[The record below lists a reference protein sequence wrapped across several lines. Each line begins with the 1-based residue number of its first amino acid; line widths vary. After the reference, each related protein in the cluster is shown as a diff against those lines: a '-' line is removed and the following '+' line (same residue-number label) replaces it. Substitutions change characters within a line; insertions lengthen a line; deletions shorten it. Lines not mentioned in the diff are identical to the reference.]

1 MAATTGS
8 PYPARFIDNGS
19 DKIANWRPLV
29 QWLMAIPHMII
40 AGVLGYI
47 VGIVAFVSWFI
58 ILFTGKLPAGIA
70 GFQSMVLRYS
80 TRAGGF
86 MIGLTEEYPPFE
98 FDSVS
103 ADPGTYSLG
112 VDVEPELEARDR
124 LSVFF
129 RFFLLIPGVIVYY
142 VYAIIWF
149 FVGAI
154 AWFAVLFTG
163 RYPEGMR
170 RITVGLADFG
180 VRFQAYANLLTD
192 RFTPLNL
199 T

>member
-8 PYPARFIDNGS
+8 PYPARFIDNGT
-19 DKIANWRPLV
+19 DEIANWRPLAH
-29 QWLMAIPHMII
+29 WLLAIPHLFI

-70 GFQSMVLRYS
+70 GFQTMVMRYT
-80 TRAGGF
+80 TRAHGYTV
-86 MIGLTEEYPPFE
+86 GLTEDYPPFE
-98 FDSVS
+98 FDAVT

-112 VDVEPELEARDR
+112 VDVEPELEGRNR
-124 LSVFF
+124 VTVFF
-129 RFFLLIPGVIVYY
+129 RFFLLIPGVIVMY

-149 FVGAI
+149 FVGLI

-163 RYPEGMR
+163 RYPEGLR
-170 RITVGLADFG
+170 RITVGLTDFV